1 MGNDSLITQKK
12 VISPNNNNDLA
23 KVKNFM
29 ESNPNGCLNFRYYLN
44 RDISVIKN
52 HIFTCLYYN
61 NENIIGYGHLDYED
75 GKIWLGIIISDD
87 SKSKGFGGLIM
98 DDLLSKTQEP
108 IYLSVDK
115 DNKIAQRLYKNKKF
129 FIFKENNKNII
140 MVRKMADTLGTLVDK
155 LTTVDLKMWN
165 NQELLYE
172 IRRMSF
178 DEYKEKYFNSEDGA
192 NKLWNVLKKACDLNV
207 QRNQLI
213 NEVDEKILEII
224 NAKLS
229 GEDLDNGKFLQR
241 SHKTY

>member
-1 MGNDSLITQKK
+1 MGNNPIITKK
-12 VISPNNNNDLA
+12 KIISSNNDEDLNE
-23 KVKNFM
+23 VKKFI
-29 ESNPNGCLNFRYYLN
+29 ESNPKGCVNFRYYLK

-61 NENIIGYGHLDYED
+61 NETVIGYGHLDYED
-75 GKIWLGIIISDD
+75 GKIWLGIIISDEN
-87 SKSKGFGGLIM
+87 KSKGFGSMIM
-98 DDLLSKTQEP
+98 DDLLSITEEP

-115 DNKIAQRLYKNKKF
+115 DNKIAQRLYNNKKF
-129 FIFKENNKNII
+129 IIFKENNKNII
-140 MVRKMADTLGTLVDK
+140 MVKNMADTLGTLVDK

-172 IRRMSF
+172 IRRMTF

-229 GEDLDNGKFLQR
+229 GEELDNGKFLQR
-241 SHKTY
+241 AHKTY